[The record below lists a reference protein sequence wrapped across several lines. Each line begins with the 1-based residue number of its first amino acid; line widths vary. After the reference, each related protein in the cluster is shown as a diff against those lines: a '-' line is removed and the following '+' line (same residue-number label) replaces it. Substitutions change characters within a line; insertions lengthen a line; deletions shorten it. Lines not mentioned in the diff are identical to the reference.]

1 VANKGMQNL
10 VDLTPDELAAQELEL
25 REELFQTRFKN
36 QMRQL
41 DNPLKIRHLRR
52 QIARVRTL
60 MTAPAKQRPSGA
72 TAAAT
77 QAAPKAKAK
86 AKAEAKAAKPAS
98 ANKKAKAAKAPAKEK
113 AR

>member
-10 VDLTPDELAAQELEL
+10 VDLTPEELVAQELEL

-41 DNPLKIRHLRR
+41 DNPLRIRYLRR
-52 QIARVRTL
+52 QLARVRTL
-60 MTAPAKQRPSGA
+60 MTTPAKPAA
-72 TAAAT
+72 TASATAT

-86 AKAEAKAAKPAS
+86 AAKPAQ
-98 ANKKAKAAKAPAKEK
+98 ANKKEKAAKAPAKEK